1 MYQGR
6 RDGGCPI
13 DRFRKQGAAKS
24 MRKKIGKVN
33 GEKGRS
39 EKNRGREESEMPE
52 MEKARERSKKREKR
66 IRERSGEGS
75 LLVVVPVQ
83 SRGNGV
89 SE

>member
-1 MYQGR
+1 MGVR
-6 RDGGCPI
+6 RARCP
-13 DRFRKQGAAKS
+13 
-24 MRKKIGKVN
+24 
-33 GEKGRS
+33 
-39 EKNRGREESEMPE
+39 

-75 LLVVVPVQ
+75 LLVVSVQ